1 MVTSEHPEMALS
13 PQEAKFNQVRRRV
26 GLWVGPGLFCLCLG
40 FAWAGEGTK
49 QNALLAVLLWV
60 LVWWITEPVPL
71 PVTALWGPTLAA
83 ILGVDTP
90 TALFAPFGDP
100 VIFLFLG
107 SFTLAQG
114 VVASGLDRRAALAV
128 LSLRWVQHSRRR
140 LLWACGALVAGMSMW
155 LSNTATTAMMYPLV
169 LAIARTV
176 APSRH
181 TPFVTAL
188 LLSTAYG
195 ASIGGLG
202 TPVGTPPNL
211 IAIGQ
216 LDKLAGVKLGFV
228 QWLAVGLPVML
239 VMLAF
244 SLWYLSLGSTPGT
257 RGQAQVSFSEQQQVL
272 GPMSLREK
280 NVLMAF
286 SLAVLLWLA
295 PGVAALLLSP
305 AHPFAKALA
314 QALPE
319 GVVALLAAS
328 LLFLLPA
335 DRQKTRPTL
344 TWREASQLDWGTLL
358 LFGGGLS
365 LGHQLFQSGLA
376 GKVGQGLLAATGARS
391 SLALAYLFAA
401 VALVLTE
408 TTSNTAAATV
418 ACPLAIAAAQAAG
431 VSPIAPTLAVAA
443 AASLAFML
451 PVSTP
456 PNAIVY
462 GSGMLR
468 VTTMLRHGTLLD
480 LFGVV
485 TIPPLVVLL
494 CQLWGLA

>member
-1 MVTSEHPEMALS
+1 MASPEHPELALS
-13 PQEAKFNQVRRRV
+13 PREARFERARRRV
-26 GLWVGPGLFCLCLG
+26 GLWLGPGLFCLCLG
-40 FAWAGEGTK
+40 FSWAGAGTK
-49 QNALLAVLLWV
+49 QNSLLAVLLWV

-83 ILGVDTP
+83 MLGVDTP
-90 TALFAPFGDP
+90 QALFAPFGDP

-107 SFTLAQG
+107 SFALAQG
-114 VVASGLDRRAALAV
+114 VVESGLDRRAALAV
-128 LSLRWVQHSRRR
+128 LSLRWVQRSRRR

-169 LAIARTV
+169 LAVARAV
-176 APSRH
+176 APSGRS
-181 TPFVTAL
+181 PFVTAL
-188 LLSTAYG
+188 LLTTAYG

-216 LDKLAGVKLGFV
+216 LDKLAGVKVGFLP
-228 QWLAVGLPVML
+228 WMGVGVPVML
-239 VMLAF
+239 WMLAF
-244 SLWYLSLGSTPGT
+244 SLWYLGL
-257 RGQAQVSFSEQQQVL
+257 RGAAGGKDHGLPTFAAQKQQL
-272 GPMSLREK
+272 GPMSSREK
-280 NVLMAF
+280 NVLGAF
-286 SLAVLLWLA
+286 ALAVFLWLA
-295 PGVAALLLSP
+295 PGVASLLSP
-305 AHPFAKALA
+305 GHPVAQALGR
-314 QALPE
+314 ALPE

-335 DRQKTRPTL
+335 DAAGSRPTL

-376 GKVGQGLLAATGARS
+376 GKLGQGLLAVTGAKS
-391 SLALAYLFAA
+391 TLALAYLFAA
-401 VALVLTE
+401 VALLLTE

-418 ACPLAIAAAQAAG
+418 VCPLAIAASQAAG
-431 VSPIAPTLAVAA
+431 TSPVAPAMAAAV

-462 GSGMLR
+462 GSGLVR

-480 LFGVV
+480 LFGLC
-485 TIPPLVVLL
+485 TIPPLVVAL
-494 CQLWGLA
+494 CHLWGLS